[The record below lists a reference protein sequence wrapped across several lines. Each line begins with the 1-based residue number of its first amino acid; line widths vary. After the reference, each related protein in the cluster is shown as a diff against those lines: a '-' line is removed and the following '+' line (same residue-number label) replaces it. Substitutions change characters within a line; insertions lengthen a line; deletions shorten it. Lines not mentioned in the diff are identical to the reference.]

1 MADTTYLDFIDGVK
15 TYYGS
20 GSDQW
25 AEIAKY
31 GLKADNAL
39 NILKQVPDV
48 EIIKNANGTV
58 RGITYKGFT
67 TMGGYSGG
75 DTDKLNQILNGI
87 NSNTS
92 GGTANPS
99 KSFNMKIP
107 SNTKVNETTKTLE
120 MTSEIG
126 KKVSTGEKVL
136 GALGTIGQAVFA
148 VGTACALGKTI
159 DKALYNL
166 NPDFWNAHDMST
178 LNPDTWSE
186 ITNSGSVGD
195 NIFNAL
201 MGVDPDT
208 NETTAYVDQNALA
221 YMALYLQS
229 KGIFDEDI
237 SYKVDKNNLPSDV
250 FTENF
255 LDGAVF
261 PLKAESSTYSYLY
274 TEKSNGIKQNFEYK
288 QLTPVLTYS
297 VVSSNEPDKPL
308 SVTCVSKSDVLYG
321 STQYDPDSIP
331 EPNPPKEFNNNGFL
345 INFKNYKYY
354 SEGGTSVPVDI
365 PSEDSTIYR
374 SNVQSKNVFI
384 SGSHIPNISQQL
396 SVALLYFSTASSKG
410 LDGVGNQDG
419 AIIPDLSNA
428 KSVDDALNI
437 LKNILPNIFNN
448 AITNSVPQPD
458 GSIKDYTY
466 VPIPLPNTNNN
477 NNPQPET
484 GNQVQSKPQVNPETS
499 PDTLL
504 DLITKLIGIKLDT
517 PNPPDTGKGNTP
529 PVVLPTGSA
538 NALYKIYNPTQSEI
552 NSFGAW
558 LWSSNFV
565 DQLLKVFNNPMESI
579 IGLHKVYASPIIGG
593 RSDIKVGYL
602 DSGVSSNFVS
612 NQYTK
617 IDCGTINLQEYFG
630 NVFDYSPY
638 TSIELYLPCIGF
650 VQLDV
655 SNVMRSSINITY
667 TVDVLTGACIA
678 EVNVKRD
685 GSGGVLYSYS
695 GNCASQYPLSSGSY
709 MGIVSSVIGVAGS
722 IVGTVASGGSLA
734 PLALGATSGLLNAKT
749 HVQHSG
755 SLSGNS
761 GVMGGKIPYLII
773 TRPQTNMANNYQ
785 HLQGIPSN
793 TYVQLSACHGFTK
806 VKNVN
811 VQNIIAESEEL
822 EKIKTLLLDGVII

>member
-15 TYYGS
+15 AYYGS

-67 TMGGYSGG
+67 TMGGYSGV
-75 DTDKLNQILNGI
+75 DSDKLNQILNGI
-87 NSNTS
+87 NSNTT
-92 GGTANPS
+92 GGTSNPN

-107 SNTKVNETTKTLE
+107 SNTKVNEVTKELE

-136 GALGTIGQAVFA
+136 GALGTIGQAVLA
-148 VGTACALGKTI
+148 VGVSCTLGKTI
-159 DKALYNL
+159 DKLLYNA
-166 NPDFWNAHDMST
+166 NPDFWNAHDMET
-178 LNPDTWSE
+178 LNPDTWAE
-186 ITNSGSVGD
+186 ITNSGSTGD

-201 MGVDPDT
+201 MGVDPVT

-221 YMALYLQS
+221 YMAWYLQR
-229 KGIFDEDI
+229 KGIFDTTTQYGVKKTDI
-237 SYKVDKNNLPSDV
+237 PAKYAEYAPYLKSDV
-250 FTENF
+250 VALYNKRINEYSSGEYGLAFDTSRETYKYRLVNSAVTNSDYSIASWNKESYTYRWERRKIEYINGS
-255 LDGAVF
+255 LDGA
-261 PLKAESSTYSYLY
+261 
-274 TEKSNGIKQNFEYK
+274 YK
-288 QLTPVLTYS
+288 YDASKKYFNDNLMYYGGAFSEVGGDASVLTSLPIVEYDARNAP
-297 VVSSNEPDKPL
+297 SN
-308 SVTCVSKSDVLYG
+308 
-321 STQYDPDSIP
+321 IR
-331 EPNPPKEFNNNGFL
+331 NN
-345 INFKNYKYY
+345 Y
-354 SEGGTSVPVDI
+354 SEFLGW
-365 PSEDSTIYR
+365 
-374 SNVQSKNVFI
+374 
-384 SGSHIPNISQQL
+384 L
-396 SVALLYFSTASSKG
+396 LLYHGKEITSG
-410 LDGVGNQDG
+410 MDGVGTQPD
-419 AIIPDLSNA
+419 AIVPDLSGAN
-428 KSVDDALNI
+428 SLDDVLNI
-437 LKNILPNIFNN
+437 LKNTLPNVFNN

-466 VPIPLPNTNNN
+466 VPISLPNTNNN
-477 NNPQPET
+477 NDPQPET
-484 GNQVQSKPQVNPETS
+484 GNQTQDKPQVNPVTS
-499 PDTLL
+499 PDKLL
-504 DLITKLIGIKLDT
+504 DLIIKLIGNKLDT
-517 PNPPDTGKGNTP
+517 PNPPDTGNGNTP
-529 PVVLPTGSA
+529 PSVLPTGSA
-538 NALYKIYNPTQSEI
+538 EALYKIYNPTQAEI
-552 NSFGAW
+552 NSFGSW

-579 IGLHKVYASPIIGG
+579 IGLHKIYASPIIGG
-593 RSDIKVGYL
+593 RSNIKVGYL
-602 DSGVSSNFVS
+602 DSGVNSKFVS

-617 IDCGTINLQEYFG
+617 IDCGTVNLQEYFG

-655 SNVMRSSINITY
+655 GNVMRSSINITY

-678 EVNVKRD
+678 EINVKRD

-734 PLALGATSGLLNAKT
+734 PLALGATNGLLNAKT

-773 TRPQTNMANNYQ
+773 TRPQTNMAENYQ

-811 VQNIIAESEEL
+811 VQNINAESEEL
-822 EKIKTLLLDGVII
+822 KEIKTLLLDGVII

>member
-15 TYYGS
+15 AYYGS

-48 EIIKNANGTV
+48 DIVKNANGSV

-87 NSNTS
+87 NSNTT
-92 GGTANPS
+92 GGTANPN

-107 SNTKVNETTKTLE
+107 SNTKVNDVTKELE

-148 VGTACALGKTI
+148 VGVGCTLGKTI

-166 NPDFWNAHDMST
+166 NPDFWNAHDMET
-178 LNPDTWSE
+178 LNPDTWAE
-186 ITNSGSVGD
+186 ITNSGSTGD

-201 MGVDPDT
+201 MGVDPVT
-208 NETTAYVDQNALA
+208 NEITAYVDQNALA

-229 KGIFDEDI
+229 KGVFETQSGSIVNENNVPSTGFNTVKEYVNFPIKSLYSNSTYEQGNDGVYECALVNKSSHIWSNDGEHIRFNTCYKEPFNVKFGSDKNLETAFINASKNTSNNSYENSDFDKPFYFRNDYSTRKRKTNNVPVL
-237 SYKVDKNNLPSDV
+237 SYKKDV
-250 FTENF
+250 PDRLLTS
-255 LDGAVF
+255 LV
-261 PLKAESSTYSYLY
+261 LQVHYLLCY
-274 TEKSNGIKQNFEYK
+274 NSITS
-288 QLTPVLTYS
+288 
-297 VVSSNEPDKPL
+297 EP
-308 SVTCVSKSDVLYG
+308 
-321 STQYDPDSIP
+321 
-331 EPNPPKEFNNNGFL
+331 
-345 INFKNYKYY
+345 
-354 SEGGTSVPVDI
+354 
-365 PSEDSTIYR
+365 
-374 SNVQSKNVFI
+374 
-384 SGSHIPNISQQL
+384 
-396 SVALLYFSTASSKG
+396 
-410 LDGVGNQDG
+410 LDGVGNQSD
-419 AIIPDLSNA
+419 AIVPDLSGAN
-428 KSVDDALNI
+428 SLEDVLNI
-437 LKNILPNIFNN
+437 LKNTLPNVFNN

-466 VPIPLPNTNNN
+466 VPISLPNTNNN
-477 NNPQPET
+477 NDPQPET
-484 GNQVQSKPQVNPETS
+484 GNQTQAKPQVNPETS

-504 DLITKLIGIKLDT
+504 DLIIKLIGNKLDT
-517 PNPPDTGKGNTP
+517 PNPPDTGTGNTP

-538 NALYKIYNPTQSEI
+538 EALYKIYNPTQAEI

-593 RSDIKVGYL
+593 RSNIKVGYL

-617 IDCGTINLQEYFG
+617 IDCGTVNLQEYFG

-655 SNVMRSSINITY
+655 GTVMRSSINITY

-734 PLALGATSGLLNAKT
+734 PLALGFTSGLLNAKT

-773 TRPQTNMANNYQ
+773 TRPQTNMAENYQ
-785 HLQGIPSN
+785 HLQGVPSN
-793 TYVQLSACHGFTK
+793 TYVQLSACHGFVK

-822 EKIKTLLLDGVII
+822 EEIKTLLLDGVII

>member
-1 MADTTYLDFIDGVK
+1 MSKTTYLDFLDGVK
-15 TYYGS
+15 AYYGT

-25 AEIAKY
+25 VEIAKY
-31 GLKADNAL
+31 GLKADNAFD
-39 NILKQVPDV
+39 ILSQIPEVNV
-48 EIIKNANGTV
+48 IKNADGSV
-58 RGITYKGFT
+58 RGITYKDFT
-67 TMGGYSGG
+67 SWGGYPSNVG
-75 DTDKLNQILNGI
+75 DAL
-87 NSNTS
+87 NSNTI
-92 GGTANPS
+92 GGSASSS
-99 KSFNMKIP
+99 KSFNINIP

-126 KKVSTGEKVL
+126 KKVSTGKKVI
-136 GALGTIGQAVFA
+136 GTLANIGQAVFA
-148 VGTACALGKTI
+148 VATACTLGKTI

-166 NPDFWNAHDMST
+166 NPDFWNAHDMET
-178 LNPDTWSE
+178 LNPDTWAS
-186 ITNSGSVGD
+186 ITNSGSLGD

-221 YMALYLQS
+221 YMAWYLQS
-229 KGIFDEDI
+229 KGIFDTTTENIVTEDTI
-237 SYKVDKNNLPSDV
+237 RENFPNILNITDSKITALNSTYGYAVVNKTRPQDADGMVVVNRSKKPLLFVLVEEETSYVLVNYLSNEAGTYYGTKFQKLPDFPNYNINTSSLITNNYTYNGKTVYYNSTVLTRDSSKYKGEGNLPTIT
-250 FTENF
+250 FKR
-255 LDGAVF
+255 GATNRDYEGMVW
-261 PLKAESSTYSYLY
+261 LLMYMASS
-274 TEKSNGIKQNFEYK
+274 
-288 QLTPVLTYS
+288 
-297 VVSSNEPDKPL
+297 
-308 SVTCVSKSDVLYG
+308 
-321 STQYDPDSIP
+321 
-331 EPNPPKEFNNNGFL
+331 
-345 INFKNYKYY
+345 
-354 SEGGTSVPVDI
+354 
-365 PSEDSTIYR
+365 
-374 SNVQSKNVFI
+374 
-384 SGSHIPNISQQL
+384 ISQ
-396 SVALLYFSTASSKG
+396 G
-410 LDGVGNQDG
+410 IDGVGTQDN
-419 AIIPDLSNA
+419 ATIPDLSNA
-428 KSVDDALNI
+428 NSIDDVLNI
-437 LKNILPNIFNN
+437 LKNTLPNVFNN

-466 VPIPLPNTNNN
+466 VPISLPNTNNN
-477 NNPQPET
+477 NDPQPET
-484 GNQVQSKPQVNPETS
+484 GNQTQAKPQVNPETS

-504 DLITKLIGIKLDT
+504 DLIIKLIGNKLDT
-517 PNPPDTGKGNTP
+517 PNPPDTGTGNTP

-538 NALYKIYNPTQSEI
+538 NALYKIYNPTQDEI

-593 RSDIKVGYL
+593 RSNIKVGYL
-602 DSGVSSNFVS
+602 DSGVNSNFVS

-617 IDCGTINLQEYFG
+617 IDCGTVNLQEYFG

-655 SNVMRSSINITY
+655 GNVMRSSINITY

-722 IVGTVASGGSLA
+722 IVGTIASGGSLA
-734 PLALGATSGLLNAKT
+734 PLALGATSGLLNGKT

-773 TRPQTNMANNYQ
+773 TRPQTNMAENYQ
-785 HLQGIPSN
+785 HFQGIPSN
-793 TYVQLSACHGFTK
+793 TYTQLSACHGFVK

-822 EKIKTLLLDGVII
+822 EEIKTLLLDGVII

>member
-1 MADTTYLDFIDGVK
+1 MSNTTYLDFLDAVK
-15 TYYGS
+15 AYYGS

-31 GLKADNAL
+31 GLKADDAL
-39 NILKQVPDV
+39 NILKQVPGV

-67 TMGGYSGG
+67 SMGGNSGS
-75 DTDKLNQILNGI
+75 DADKLNQILNGI
-87 NSNTS
+87 NSNTA
-92 GGTANPS
+92 GGTANPN

-107 SNTKVNETTKTLE
+107 SNTKVNESTKTLE

-126 KKVSTGEKVL
+126 KKVSTGKKVL

-159 DKALYNL
+159 DKLLYNV
-166 NPDFWNAHDMST
+166 NPDFWDTHGMET
-178 LNPDTWSE
+178 LNPDIWGE
-186 ITNSGSVGD
+186 ITNSGSTGD

-201 MGVDPDT
+201 MGVDPVT
-208 NETTAYVDQNALA
+208 NETTAYVDQNAFA
-221 YMALYLQS
+221 YMAWYLQN
-229 KGIFDEDI
+229 KGIFDSKIE
-237 SYKVDKNNLPSDV
+237 SVVDKKTIYSEFPELDGILTGTLSASNVSISQCGYNVNGAPSIGGTVGIINGGGVKKAVLWEQESD
-250 FTENF
+250 NSYHHQIF
-255 LDGAVF
+255 LDGNI
-261 PLKAESSTYSYLY
+261 TN
-274 TEKSNGIKQNFEYK
+274 T
-288 QLTPVLTYS
+288 
-297 VVSSNEPDKPL
+297 
-308 SVTCVSKSDVLYG
+308 
-321 STQYDPDSIP
+321 
-331 EPNPPKEFNNNGFL
+331 
-345 INFKNYKYY
+345 KYY
-354 SEGGTSVPVDI
+354 LNMQNKDIFPKYDVDVYHTFRA
-365 PSEDSTIYR
+365 SSGFTHKNKTVYDSGVKMGNRNDITLLG
-374 SNVQSKNVFI
+374 SNMPKSFKLKNIDNKALPKVLWLLMYASKNIEI
-384 SGSHIPNISQQL
+384 SM
-396 SVALLYFSTASSKG
+396 
-410 LDGVGNQDG
+410 DGVGTQPN
-419 AIIPDLSNA
+419 AIVPDLSGAN
-428 KSVDDALNI
+428 SVEDVLNI
-437 LKNILPNIFNN
+437 LKNTLPDTFNN

-458 GSIKDYTY
+458 GSIKNYTY

-477 NNPQPET
+477 NDPQPET
-484 GNQVQSKPQVNPETS
+484 GNQTQAKPQVNPETS

-504 DLITKLIGIKLDT
+504 DLIIKLIGNKLDT

-529 PVVLPTGSA
+529 PAVLPTGSA
-538 NALYKIYNPTQSEI
+538 NALYKIYNPTQAEL

-565 DQLLKVFNNPMESI
+565 DQLLKLFNNPMESI

-593 RSDIKVGYL
+593 RSNIKVGYL
-602 DSGVSSNFVS
+602 DSGINSNFVS

-617 IDCGTINLQEYFG
+617 INCGTVNLQEYFG

-638 TSIELYLPCIGF
+638 TNIELYLPCIGF

-655 SNVMRSSINITY
+655 GNVMRSSINITY

-685 GSGGVLYSYS
+685 GYGGVLYSYS

-773 TRPQTNMANNYQ
+773 TRPQTNMAENYQ

-793 TYVQLSACHGFTK
+793 TYTQLSACHGFVK

-822 EKIKTLLLDGVII
+822 EEIKTLLLDGVII

>member
-1 MADTTYLDFIDGVK
+1 MSNTTYLDFIDGVK
-15 TYYGS
+15 SYYGS

-87 NSNTS
+87 NSNTT
-92 GGTANPS
+92 GGMANPN

-107 SNTKVNETTKTLE
+107 SNTKVNDVTKELE

-126 KKVSTGEKVL
+126 KKVSTGQKVIGTL
-136 GALGTIGQAVFA
+136 ATIGQAVFA
-148 VGTACALGKTI
+148 VGTACTLGKTI

-166 NPDFWNAHDMST
+166 NPDFWNTHDMET
-178 LNPDTWSE
+178 LNPDTWAE
-186 ITNSGSVGD
+186 ITNSGSIGD

-221 YMALYLQS
+221 YMALYLQN
-229 KGIFDEDI
+229 KGIFNNTQTVNEITENDVKDLPLISQYYNFPISATVSKTNVVETIFTPIPKKETFTLKSLSKSKSVAFCQKVQPWTEKKQNVLMYMLQNDDTVGEKLSQYEDSSTPSKSDLNFGFGYSTGNESVFYGFQYTGSNHTFLSTNSI
-237 SYKVDKNNLPSDV
+237 FIEPKQSPVPSDV
-250 FTENF
+250 
-255 LDGAVF
+255 DGQ
-261 PLKAESSTYSYLY
+261 LMWSLY
-274 TEKSNGIKQNFEYK
+274 YRGTEKEIGGI
-288 QLTPVLTYS
+288 
-297 VVSSNEPDKPL
+297 
-308 SVTCVSKSDVLYG
+308 
-321 STQYDPDSIP
+321 
-331 EPNPPKEFNNNGFL
+331 
-345 INFKNYKYY
+345 
-354 SEGGTSVPVDI
+354 
-365 PSEDSTIYR
+365 
-374 SNVQSKNVFI
+374 
-384 SGSHIPNISQQL
+384 
-396 SVALLYFSTASSKG
+396 
-410 LDGVGNQDG
+410 DGVGTQPE
-419 AIIPDLSNA
+419 AIVPDLSGAN
-428 KSVDDALNI
+428 SVNDVLNI
-437 LKNILPNIFNN
+437 LKNALPNVFNN
-448 AITNSVPQPD
+448 AIINSVPQPD

-466 VPIPLPNTNNN
+466 VPISLPNTNNN

-484 GNQVQSKPQVNPETS
+484 GNQTQAKPQVNPETS

-504 DLITKLIGIKLDT
+504 DLIIKLIGNKLDT
-517 PNPPDTGKGNTP
+517 PNPPDTGTGNTP

-538 NALYKIYNPTQSEI
+538 EALYKIYNPTQAEI

-593 RSDIKVGYL
+593 RSNIKVGYL
-602 DSGVSSNFVS
+602 DSGVNSNFVS

-617 IDCGTINLQEYFG
+617 IDCGTVNLQEYFG
-630 NVFDYSPY
+630 NVFDYAPY
-638 TSIELYLPCIGF
+638 TNIELYLPCIGF

-655 SNVMRSSINITY
+655 GNVMRSSINITY

-685 GSGGVLYSYS
+685 GYGGVLYSYS

-773 TRPQTNMANNYQ
+773 TRPQTNMAENYQ

-793 TYVQLSACHGFTK
+793 TYTQLSACRGFVK

-811 VQNIIAESEEL
+811 VQNIIAESKEL
-822 EKIKTLLLDGVII
+822 EEIKTLLLDGVII

>member
-1 MADTTYLDFIDGVK
+1 MSDTTYLDFIDGVK
-15 TYYGS
+15 SYYGS

-31 GLKADNAL
+31 GLNADNAV
-39 NILKQVPDV
+39 NILQQVPDV
-48 EIIKNANGTV
+48 EIIKNANGSV
-58 RGITYKGFT
+58 RGITYKDFT
-67 TMGGYSGG
+67 TMGGGN
-75 DTDKLNQILNGI
+75 TDKLNQIINGI
-87 NSNTS
+87 NSNTM

-107 SNTKVNETTKTLE
+107 SNTKVNEATKTLE

-126 KKVSTGEKVL
+126 KKVSTGEKVI

-148 VGTACALGKTI
+148 VGAACTLGKTI
-159 DKALYNL
+159 DRALYNL
-166 NPDFWNAHDMST
+166 NPDFWDAHDMET
-178 LNPDTWSE
+178 LNPDTWGE
-186 ITNSGSVGD
+186 ITNSGSIGD

-201 MGVDPDT
+201 MGVDPVT
-208 NETTAYVDQNALA
+208 NETTTYVDQNALA
-221 YMALYLQS
+221 YMAWYLQS
-229 KGIFDEDI
+229 KKFFDVTKEN
-237 SYKVDKNNLPSDV
+237 VL
-250 FTENF
+250 TEENIRSNFPELYDNF
-255 LDGAVF
+255 LVGGSPSAANAEYGLANLIKPPFSFDGMVIRNTSTNHMIYVVADRTKKRYIFEVLSSDGSPGWNGVYQDLPNFPNYNINANWSFSDRYTYDSKRVYSNTLLITDAVG
-261 PLKAESSTYSYLY
+261 T
-274 TEKSNGIKQNFEYK
+274 
-288 QLTPVLTYS
+288 
-297 VVSSNEPDKPL
+297 
-308 SVTCVSKSDVLYG
+308 YG
-321 STQYDPDSIP
+321 SS
-331 EPNPPKEFNNNGFL
+331 
-345 INFKNYKYY
+345 
-354 SEGGTSVPVDI
+354 SVPEIEVETFDQTKI
-365 PSEDSTIYR
+365 NKLNWLLMYKSTEIE
-374 SNVQSKNVFI
+374 
-384 SGSHIPNISQQL
+384 
-396 SVALLYFSTASSKG
+396 KG
-410 LDGVGNQDG
+410 LDGVGTQPN
-419 AIIPDLSNA
+419 AIVPDLSNA
-428 KSVDDALNI
+428 NSLEDVLNI
-437 LKNILPNIFNN
+437 LKNTLPEVFNN

-466 VPIPLPNTNNN
+466 VPITLPNTDNNN
-477 NNPQPET
+477 DPEPET
-484 GNQVQSKPQVNPETS
+484 GNQTQAKPQVNPESS

-504 DLITKLIGIKLDT
+504 NLIIKLMGNKLDT
-517 PNPPDTGKGNTP
+517 PNPPDKGTGNTP

-538 NALYKIYNPTQSEI
+538 EALYKIYNPTQAEL

-579 IGLHKVYASPIIGG
+579 IGLHKVYAEPIIGG
-593 RSDIKVGYL
+593 RSNIKVGYL
-602 DSGVSSNFVS
+602 DSGISSNFVS

-655 SNVMRSSINITY
+655 GNVMRSSINITY
-667 TVDVLTGACIA
+667 TVDVLTGACLA

-685 GSGGVLYSYS
+685 GYGGVLYSYS

-709 MGIVSSVIGVAGS
+709 MGIISSVIGIAGS

-734 PLALGATSGLLNAKT
+734 PLALGAASGLLNAKT

-773 TRPQTNMANNYQ
+773 SRPQTNMAENYQ

-793 TYVQLSACHGFTK
+793 TYVQLSACHGFVK

-811 VQNIIAESEEL
+811 VQNIIAESEEI
-822 EKIKTLLLDGVII
+822 EEIKTLLLDGVII

>member
-15 TYYGS
+15 AYYGS

-31 GLKADNAL
+31 GLKADDAV
-39 NILKQVPDV
+39 NILRQVPGVDLV
-48 EIIKNANGTV
+48 KNANGTL

-67 TMGGYSGG
+67 SMGGYSGSEA
-75 DTDKLNQILNGI
+75 DKLNEILNGI
-87 NSNTS
+87 NSNIS
-92 GGTANPS
+92 GGSSNPS

-126 KKVSTGEKVL
+126 KKVSTGEKVI
-136 GALGTIGQAVFA
+136 GALGTIGAAVFA
-148 VGTACALGKTI
+148 VGTSCTLGKTI
-159 DKALYNL
+159 DKLLYNA
-166 NPDFWNAHDMST
+166 NPDFWDAHDMST
-178 LNPDTWSE
+178 LNPDTWAE

-195 NIFNAL
+195 NIFNVL
-201 MGVDPDT
+201 MGVDPVT
-208 NETTAYVDQNALA
+208 NETTTYVDEKALA
-221 YMALYLQS
+221 YMAWYLQS
-229 KGIFDEDI
+229 KDIFSVKQTLNVKKEDI
-237 SYKVDKNNLPSDV
+237 PDGFYQVNNYLNSSINGSVGNKEIAYNDTGYAITRKSNRNVDLSYILLPSGVTYMLMSDKDS
-250 FTENF
+250 FLYKDKTFSSQPYDFNQIPEN
-255 LDGAVF
+255 
-261 PLKAESSTYSYLY
+261 T
-274 TEKSNGIKQNFEYK
+274 
-288 QLTPVLTYS
+288 
-297 VVSSNEPDKPL
+297 PL
-308 SVTCVSKSDVLYG
+308 SWTYEDKKVYYSHSGYG
-321 STQYDPDSIP
+321 S
-331 EPNPPKEFNNNGFL
+331 PNPITPTSPILTKKGVDGYAFSKQIAWL
-345 INFKNYKYY
+345 LAYK
-354 SEGGTSVPVDI
+354 
-365 PSEDSTIYR
+365 STL
-374 SNVQSKNVFI
+374 QE
-384 SGSHIPNISQQL
+384 
-396 SVALLYFSTASSKG
+396 KG
-410 LDGVGNQDG
+410 IDGVGTQPN
-419 AIIPDLSNA
+419 AIVPDLSGIN
-428 KSVDDALNI
+428 SLDDVLNI
-437 LKNILPNIFNN
+437 LKNTLPNVFNN

-466 VPIPLPNTNNN
+466 VPISLPNTNNN
-477 NNPQPET
+477 NDPQPET
-484 GNQVQSKPQVNPETS
+484 GGQTQAKPQVNPETS

-504 DLITKLIGIKLDT
+504 DLIIKLIGNKLDT
-517 PNPPDTGKGNTP
+517 PNPPDTGTGNTP

-538 NALYKIYNPTQSEI
+538 EALYKIYNPTQAEI

-593 RSDIKVGYL
+593 RSNIKVGYL
-602 DSGVSSNFVS
+602 DSGVNSNFVS

-617 IDCGTINLQEYFG
+617 IDCGIVNLQEYFG

-638 TSIELYLPCIGF
+638 TNIELYLPCIGF

-655 SNVMRSSINITY
+655 GNVMRSIINITY

-773 TRPQTNMANNYQ
+773 SRPQTNMAENYQ

-793 TYVQLSACHGFTK
+793 TYAQLSACRGFVK

-822 EKIKTLLLDGVII
+822 EEIKTLLLDGVII

>member
-15 TYYGS
+15 AYYGS

-31 GLKADNAL
+31 GLKADNAVE
-39 NILKQVPDV
+39 ILSQVPDV
-48 EIIKNANGTV
+48 ELIKNANGTL

-67 TMGGYSGG
+67 SMGGYSGENA
-75 DTDKLNQILNGI
+75 DKVNQILNGI
-87 NSNTS
+87 NSNTT
-92 GGTANPS
+92 GGTANPN

-107 SNTKVNETTKTLE
+107 SNTKVNETTKTIE

-126 KKVSTGEKVL
+126 KKVSTGKKVI
-136 GALGTIGQAVFA
+136 GALASIGQAVFA
-148 VGTACALGKTI
+148 VGVGCTLGKTI
-159 DKALYNL
+159 DKALYNI
-166 NPDFWNAHDMST
+166 NPDFWNAHDMET
-178 LNPDTWSE
+178 LNPDIWGE
-186 ITNSGSVGD
+186 ITNSGSTGD

-201 MGVDPDT
+201 MGVDPVT

-229 KGIFDEDI
+229 KGVFDKGEETAVVKKEDI
-237 SYKVDKNNLPSDV
+237 QNNDVLKIIDSDIKAVKTSFITEIDNQKAMVANFSKPV
-250 FTENF
+250 FAYHIDFKHKKHFSVGSASDT
-255 LDGAVF
+255 
-261 PLKAESSTYSYLY
+261 
-274 TEKSNGIKQNFEYK
+274 EYK
-288 QLTPVLTYS
+288 S
-297 VVSSNEPDKPL
+297 GSS
-308 SVTCVSKSDVLYG
+308 Y
-321 STQYDPDSIP
+321 Y
-331 EPNPPKEFNNNGFL
+331 PNPPYGVPSLLATSYKFNDNTYYGHTEVPKQGLNYTTPLPIITTKENPSNELLFYGTLALFL
-345 INFKNYKYY
+345 LHHSII
-354 SEGGTSVPVDI
+354 SEGGI
-365 PSEDSTIYR
+365 
-374 SNVQSKNVFI
+374 
-384 SGSHIPNISQQL
+384 
-396 SVALLYFSTASSKG
+396 
-410 LDGVGNQDG
+410 DGVGTQDG
-419 AIIPDLSNA
+419 ATVPDLSGAN
-428 KSVDDALNI
+428 SVEDALNI
-437 LKNILPNIFNN
+437 LKNSLPNIFNN

-466 VPIPLPNTNNN
+466 VPISLPNTNNN
-477 NNPQPET
+477 NDPQPET
-484 GNQVQSKPQVNPETS
+484 GNQTQSKPQVNPETS

-504 DLITKLIGIKLDT
+504 DLIIKLIGNKLDT
-517 PNPPDTGKGNTP
+517 PNPPDTGTGNTP

-538 NALYKIYNPTQSEI
+538 NALYKIYNPTQTEL
-552 NSFGAW
+552 NNFGAW

-593 RSDIKVGYL
+593 RSNIKVGYL
-602 DSGVSSNFVS
+602 DSGVNSNFVS

-655 SNVMRSSINITY
+655 GNVMRSSINITY

-678 EVNVKRD
+678 EVSVKRD

-722 IVGTVASGGSLA
+722 IVGTIASGGSLA

-773 TRPQTNMANNYQ
+773 TRPQTNMAENYQ

-793 TYVQLSACHGFTK
+793 TYTQLSACRGFVK

-822 EKIKTLLLDGVII
+822 EEIKTLLLDGVII

>member
-15 TYYGS
+15 AYYGS

-87 NSNTS
+87 NSNTT
-92 GGTANPS
+92 GGTSSPS

-107 SNTKVNETTKTLE
+107 SNTKVNDVTKELE
-120 MTSEIG
+120 MASEIG

-136 GALGTIGQAVFA
+136 GALGTIGAAVFA
-148 VGTACALGKTI
+148 VGTSCALGKTI
-159 DKALYNL
+159 DKVLYNL
-166 NPDFWNAHDMST
+166 NPDFWNAHDMET
-178 LNPDTWSE
+178 LNPDTWAE
-186 ITNSGSVGD
+186 ITNSGSIGD

-221 YMALYLQS
+221 YMAWYLQN
-229 KGIFDEDI
+229 KGIFSKTYTANELNENDLKTYPELSNYYNFPLQAIKTKKANVNYYDYTNKGQRRFELTCNSNTDCFMFYQKNSVFEPKNEHIYANMLQADDKKDSFNVYDLQGTKTSSGDI
-237 SYKVDKNNLPSDV
+237 TAYYRWGKDNKDLYLASQNIPRAQKV
-250 FTENF
+250 TF
-255 LDGAVF
+255 LDYGMPEIKPKV
-261 PLKAESSTYSYLY
+261 PIPDNNIYYKMCWSLY
-274 TEKSNGIKQNFEYK
+274 YEGTEKEAGGI
-288 QLTPVLTYS
+288 
-297 VVSSNEPDKPL
+297 
-308 SVTCVSKSDVLYG
+308 
-321 STQYDPDSIP
+321 
-331 EPNPPKEFNNNGFL
+331 
-345 INFKNYKYY
+345 
-354 SEGGTSVPVDI
+354 
-365 PSEDSTIYR
+365 
-374 SNVQSKNVFI
+374 
-384 SGSHIPNISQQL
+384 
-396 SVALLYFSTASSKG
+396 
-410 LDGVGNQDG
+410 DGVGTQDN
-419 AIIPDLSNA
+419 ATVPDLSGAN
-428 KSVDDALNI
+428 SVDDVLNI
-437 LKNILPNIFNN
+437 LKNTLPNIFNN

-477 NNPQPET
+477 NDPQPET
-484 GNQVQSKPQVNPETS
+484 GNQIQSKPQVNPETS

-504 DLITKLIGIKLDT
+504 DLIIKLIGNKLNT
-517 PNPPDTGKGNTP
+517 PNPPDTGTGNTP

-538 NALYKIYNPTQSEI
+538 EALYKIYNPTQAEI

-593 RSDIKVGYL
+593 RSNIKVGYL

-617 IDCGTINLQEYFG
+617 IDCGTVNLQEYFG

-655 SNVMRSSINITY
+655 GNVMRSSINITY

-773 TRPQTNMANNYQ
+773 TRPQTNMAENYQ

-793 TYVQLSACHGFTK
+793 TYAQLSACRGFVK

-822 EKIKTLLLDGVII
+822 EEIKTLLLDGVII

>member
-1 MADTTYLDFIDGVK
+1 MAVETLYGTEYNKLLQVVK
-15 TYYGS
+15 AYYGS

-31 GLKADNAL
+31 GISSEKAYD
-39 NILKQVPDV
+39 ILKSVPNVDIV
-48 EIIKNANGTV
+48 YNKNGSV
-58 RGITYKGFT
+58 RSYVNRNYNTYF
-67 TMGGYSGG
+67 
-75 DTDKLNQILNGI
+75 DTADDIAGKI
-87 NSNTS
+87 NSNVI
-92 GGTANPS
+92 GGTASPS
-99 KSFNMKIP
+99 KSVNLSIP
-107 SNTKVNETTKTLE
+107 SNTKVNTTTKTLE

-126 KKVSTGEKVL
+126 KKVSTGEKVI
-136 GALGTIGQAVFA
+136 GTLANIGQAVFA
-148 VGTACALGKTI
+148 VGVGCTLGKTI

-166 NPDFWNAHDMST
+166 NPDFWNAHDMET
-178 LNPDTWSE
+178 LNPDVWGE
-186 ITNSGSVGD
+186 ITNSGSTGD

-201 MGVDPDT
+201 MGVDPVT

-221 YMALYLQS
+221 YMAWYLQS
-229 KGIFDEDI
+229 KDIFKEGNYEVTDVPENLQDVKDNVIGTISAIKSSRELIIDGSGYGGITKQDKATYVYQPKESDEYRNNLGCYLANDTSFHYGYSSSNPPYKEPSLNYESDI
-237 SYKVDKNNLPSDV
+237 VDDVEKDKPCYVGSTSQGTRESIKSNVPIITYKKNNIS
-250 FTENF
+250 
-255 LDGAVF
+255 
-261 PLKAESSTYSYLY
+261 
-274 TEKSNGIKQNFEYK
+274 
-288 QLTPVLTYS
+288 
-297 VVSSNEPDKPL
+297 
-308 SVTCVSKSDVLYG
+308 
-321 STQYDPDSIP
+321 
-331 EPNPPKEFNNNGFL
+331 GFL
-345 INFKNYKYY
+345 TKLAWLVVYK
-354 SEGGTSVPVDI
+354 SVKKSAV
-365 PSEDSTIYR
+365 
-374 SNVQSKNVFI
+374 
-384 SGSHIPNISQQL
+384 
-396 SVALLYFSTASSKG
+396 
-410 LDGVGNQDG
+410 DGVGTQPD
-419 AIIPDLSNA
+419 AIVPDLSGAN
-428 KSVDDALNI
+428 SLEDVLNI
-437 LKNILPNIFNN
+437 LKNTLPNIFNN

-466 VPIPLPNTNNN
+466 VPISLPNTNNN
-477 NNPQPET
+477 NDPQPET
-484 GNQVQSKPQVNPETS
+484 GNQTQAKPQVNPETS

-504 DLITKLIGIKLDT
+504 DLIIKLIGKKPDT
-517 PNPPDTGKGNTP
+517 PNPPDTGTGNTP

-538 NALYKIYNPTQSEI
+538 NALYKIYNPTQAEI

-593 RSDIKVGYL
+593 RSNIKVGYL

-617 IDCGTINLQEYFG
+617 IDCGTVNLQEYFG

-638 TSIELYLPCIGF
+638 TNIELYLPCIGF

-655 SNVMRSSINITY
+655 GNVMRSSINITY

-773 TRPQTNMANNYQ
+773 SRPQTNMAENYQ
-785 HLQGIPSN
+785 HLQGLPSN

-806 VKNVN
+806 IKNVN
-811 VQNIIAESEEL
+811 VQNINAESEEL
-822 EKIKTLLLDGVII
+822 EEIKTLLLDGVII

>member
-15 TYYGS
+15 AYYGS

-87 NSNTS
+87 NSNTT
-92 GGTANPS
+92 GGSSNPS

-107 SNTKVNETTKTLE
+107 SNTKVNEVTKELE

-126 KKVSTGEKVL
+126 TKVSTGKKVI

-148 VGTACALGKTI
+148 VGTACTLGKTI

-166 NPDFWNAHDMST
+166 NPDFWNAHDMET
-178 LNPDTWSE
+178 LNPDIWAS
-186 ITNSGSVGD
+186 ITNSGSIGD
-195 NIFNAL
+195 NIFNLL

-208 NETTAYVDQNALA
+208 NETTAYVDENALA
-221 YMALYLQS
+221 YMAWYLQS
-229 KGIFDEDI
+229 KDIFNTSKSI
-237 SYKVDKNNLPSDV
+237 VVDKDSITDTYNLV
-250 FTENF
+250 KKYVTGNIT
-255 LDGAVF
+255 A
-261 PLKAESSTYSYLY
+261 SSTYL
-274 TEKSNGIKQNFEYK
+274 G
-288 QLTPVLTYS
+288 
-297 VVSSNEPDKPL
+297 
-308 SVTCVSKSDVLYG
+308 
-321 STQYDPDSIP
+321 
-331 EPNPPKEFNNNGFL
+331 
-345 INFKNYKYY
+345 
-354 SEGGTSVPVDI
+354 
-365 PSEDSTIYR
+365 
-374 SNVQSKNVFI
+374 
-384 SGSHIPNISQQL
+384 
-396 SVALLYFSTASSKG
+396 SSKG
-410 LDGVGNQDG
+410 KDKLNYSVKTSKQVYMYQLSSNYVNVEFCYKERFKYSTDFYRDDDIPDFSTYNEAPYYDFKGRRQYRDGIITAQPFLNSLLPVILISKEAYGLVEQINDLLIFHGKETDNSKVDGVGTQDG
-419 AIIPDLSNA
+419 ATVPDLSNA
-428 KSVDDALNI
+428 KNVDDVLNI
-437 LKNILPNIFNN
+437 LKNTYPNIFNN

-466 VPIPLPNTNNN
+466 VPITLPNTNNA

-484 GNQVQSKPQVNPETS
+484 GGQTQAKPQVNPDTS

-504 DLITKLIGIKLDT
+504 DLIIKLIGNKLDT
-517 PNPPDTGKGNTP
+517 PNPPNTGTGNTP

-538 NALYKIYNPTQSEI
+538 EALYKIYNPTQAEI

-593 RSDIKVGYL
+593 RSNIKVGYL
-602 DSGVSSNFVS
+602 DSGVNSNFVS

-617 IDCGTINLQEYFG
+617 IDCGTVNLQEYFG

-655 SNVMRSSINITY
+655 GNVMRSSINITY

-678 EVNVKRD
+678 EVIVKRD

-773 TRPQTNMANNYQ
+773 TRPQTNMAENYQ
-785 HLQGIPSN
+785 HFQGIPSN
-793 TYVQLSACHGFTK
+793 TYTQLSACHGFVK
-806 VKNVN
+806 IKNVN
-811 VQNIIAESEEL
+811 VQNIIAESEEI
-822 EKIKTLLLDGVII
+822 EEIKTLLLDGVII

>member
-1 MADTTYLDFIDGVK
+1 MSKTTYLDFLDGVK
-15 TYYGS
+15 SYYGT

-25 AEIAKY
+25 VEIAKY

-39 NILKQVPDV
+39 EILSQIPDV
-48 EIIKNANGTV
+48 EVISNANGTV
-58 RGITYKGFT
+58 RGISYKGFT
-67 TMGGYSGG
+67 SWGGYPSNIGN
-75 DTDKLNQILNGI
+75 TL
-87 NSNTS
+87 NSNTL
-92 GGTANPS
+92 GGSASPN
-99 KSFNMKIP
+99 KSFKMNIP

-126 KKVSTGEKVL
+126 KKVSTGEKVI
-136 GALGTIGQAVFA
+136 GTLASIGQAVFA
-148 VGTACALGKTI
+148 VGVGCTLGKTI

-166 NPDFWNAHDMST
+166 NPDFWNAHDMET
-178 LNPDTWSE
+178 LNPDIWGE
-186 ITNSGSVGD
+186 ITNSGSTGD

-201 MGVDPDT
+201 MGVDPVT

-221 YMALYLQS
+221 YMAWYLQS
-229 KGIFDEDI
+229 KDIFKTESKYTVDEKDI
-237 SYKVDKNNLPSDV
+237 PETLTQVKDY
-250 FTENF
+250 
-255 LDGAVF
+255 LDG
-261 PLKAESSTYSYLY
+261 
-274 TEKSNGIKQNFEYK
+274 GIVGIPTNF
-288 QLTPVLTYS
+288 
-297 VVSSNEPDKPL
+297 NIGIR
-308 SVTCVSKSDVLYG
+308 SDN
-321 STQYDPDSIP
+321 SAFATASDRNDSIAYRTGQ
-331 EPNPPKEFNNNGFL
+331 NNNYNMSFVNKEKITVG
-345 INFKNYKYY
+345 FKNYNKPPYDPLKI
-354 SEGGTSVPVDI
+354 GFFMDANPHTFNDLTSYDKAWQMGVSKDESVTFNI
-365 PSEDSTIYR
+365 PETKHKDASNFNLSIFTSQIGWLLIY
-374 SNVQSKNVFI
+374 
-384 SGSHIPNISQQL
+384 
-396 SVALLYFSTASSKG
+396 KG
-410 LDGVGNQDG
+410 KRQDVGIDGVGTQPG
-419 AIIPDLSNA
+419 ATVPDLSGA
-428 KSVDDALNI
+428 TSLDDVLNI
-437 LKNILPNIFNN
+437 LKNTLPNVFNN

-466 VPIPLPNTNNN
+466 VPISLPNTNNN
-477 NNPQPET
+477 NDPQPET
-484 GNQVQSKPQVNPETS
+484 GNQTQAKPQVNPETS

-504 DLITKLIGIKLDT
+504 DLIIKLIGNKLDT
-517 PNPPDTGKGNTP
+517 PNPPDTGTGNTP

-538 NALYKIYNPTQSEI
+538 EALYKIYNPTQSEI

-593 RSDIKVGYL
+593 RSNIKVGYL

-617 IDCGTINLQEYFG
+617 INCGTVNLQEYFG

-655 SNVMRSSINITY
+655 GNVMRSSINITY

-773 TRPQTNMANNYQ
+773 TRPQTNMAENYQ

-793 TYVQLSACHGFTK
+793 TYVQLSACRGYVK

-811 VQNIIAESEEL
+811 VQNINAESEEL
-822 EKIKTLLLDGVII
+822 EEIKTLLLDGVII

>member
-1 MADTTYLDFIDGVK
+1 MSKTTYLDFLDGVK
-15 TYYGS
+15 SYYGS

-25 AEIAKY
+25 VEIAKY

-39 NILKQVPDV
+39 EILSQIPDV
-48 EIIKNANGTV
+48 DVISNANGTV
-58 RGITYKGFT
+58 RGISYKGFT
-67 TMGGYSGG
+67 SWGGYSSNIGNA
-75 DTDKLNQILNGI
+75 L
-87 NSNTS
+87 NSNTL
-92 GGTANPS
+92 GGSASPS
-99 KSFNMKIP
+99 KSFKMNIP
-107 SNTKVNETTKTLE
+107 SNTKVNEATKTLE

-126 KKVSTGEKVL
+126 KKVSTGQKVIGTL
-136 GALGTIGQAVFA
+136 ATIGQAVFA
-148 VGTACALGKTI
+148 VGAACTLGKTI

-166 NPDFWNAHDMST
+166 NPDFWNAHDMET
-178 LNPDTWSE
+178 LNPDTWSS
-186 ITNSGSVGD
+186 ITNSGSLGD

-221 YMALYLQS
+221 YMALYMQN
-229 KGIFDEDI
+229 KGIFTSEKVISVDEKDI
-237 SYKVDKNNLPSDV
+237 D
-250 FTENF
+250 ENF
-255 LDGAVF
+255 SEIKNHIKTPLNAQLLDRG
-261 PLKAESSTYSYLY
+261 LITYYSSNAQYGLMEKTSIPVYTYSLNRPNPTLLGQINTTYPEQFMFGN
-274 TEKSNGIKQNFEYK
+274 TIKENPPFDFNSFSINRNAQQSYIYDDK
-288 QLTPVLTYS
+288 AVYSS
-297 VVSSNEPDKPL
+297 VVQYSSSRGVGKATLLPTIEID
-308 SVTCVSKSDVLYG
+308 SVENDIIGKINWLLAFKS
-321 STQYDPDSIP
+321 T
-331 EPNPPKEFNNNGFL
+331 K
-345 INFKNYKYY
+345 K
-354 SEGGTSVPVDI
+354 DI
-365 PSEDSTIYR
+365 GI
-374 SNVQSKNVFI
+374 
-384 SGSHIPNISQQL
+384 
-396 SVALLYFSTASSKG
+396 
-410 LDGVGNQDG
+410 DGVGTQPD
-419 AIIPDLSNA
+419 AIVPDLSGAN
-428 KSVDDALNI
+428 SVDDVLNI
-437 LKNILPNIFNN
+437 LKNALPNIFNN

-466 VPIPLPNTNNN
+466 VPISLPNTNNN
-477 NNPQPET
+477 NDPQPET
-484 GNQVQSKPQVNPETS
+484 GGQTQAKPQVNPETS

-504 DLITKLIGIKLDT
+504 DLINKLIGIKLNT
-517 PNPPDTGKGNTP
+517 PNPPDTGTGNTP

-538 NALYKIYNPTQSEI
+538 EALYKIYNPTQAEI

-593 RSDIKVGYL
+593 RSNIKVGYL

-617 IDCGTINLQEYFG
+617 IDCGTVNLQEYFG

-678 EVNVKRD
+678 EINVKRD

-709 MGIVSSVIGVAGS
+709 MGIVSSIIGVAGS

-734 PLALGATSGLLNAKT
+734 PLALGATSGLLNAKA

-773 TRPQTNMANNYQ
+773 TRPQTNMAENYQ

-793 TYVQLSACHGFTK
+793 TYAQLSACRGFVK

-822 EKIKTLLLDGVII
+822 EEIKTLLLDGVII

>member
-1 MADTTYLDFIDGVK
+1 MSKTTYLDFLDGVK
-15 TYYGS
+15 AYYGT

-25 AEIAKY
+25 VEIAKY

-39 NILKQVPDV
+39 EILSQVPDV
-48 EIIKNANGTV
+48 EVISNANGTV
-58 RGITYKGFT
+58 RGISYKGFT
-67 TMGGYSGG
+67 SFGGYPSNIGNA
-75 DTDKLNQILNGI
+75 L
-87 NSNTS
+87 NSNTL
-92 GGTANPS
+92 GGSANPS

-107 SNTKVNETTKTLE
+107 SNTKVNEATKTLE

-126 KKVSTGEKVL
+126 KKVSTGEKVI
-136 GALGTIGQAVFA
+136 GALGTIGQAVLA
-148 VGTACALGKTI
+148 VGTACTLGKTI
-159 DKALYNL
+159 DKALYNI
-166 NPDFWNAHDMST
+166 NPDFWNAHDMET
-178 LNPDTWSE
+178 LNPDTWAS
-186 ITNSGSVGD
+186 ITNSGSTGD
-195 NIFNAL
+195 NIFNLL

-221 YMALYLQS
+221 YMALYEKQ
-229 KGIFDEDI
+229 KGIFDNSKSLQIDEASLSDA
-237 SYKVDKNNLPSDV
+237 DKNTYKTLFPNGLSAIKTSSGTINWNNGTYKFFIGTSRPVYHLGLVSSSSNEFSYGVADYTSFKWAYKDDTPPTYFNNTSELSGGIYEGIYTPGGV
-250 FTENF
+250 R
-255 LDGAVF
+255 DAVATV
-261 PLKAESSTYSYLY
+261 PTSVQKTSSTY
-274 TEKSNGIKQNFEYK
+274 
-288 QLTPVLTYS
+288 
-297 VVSSNEPDKPL
+297 PD
-308 SVTCVSKSDVLYG
+308 TDY
-321 STQYDPDSIP
+321 
-331 EPNPPKEFNNNGFL
+331 
-345 INFKNYKYY
+345 
-354 SEGGTSVPVDI
+354 
-365 PSEDSTIYR
+365 
-374 SNVQSKNVFI
+374 
-384 SGSHIPNISQQL
+384 
-396 SVALLYFSTASSKG
+396 ALYFLLKHGKEKENS
-410 LDGVGNQDG
+410 LDGVGTQED
-419 AIIPDLSNA
+419 ATVPDLSNA
-428 KSVDDALNI
+428 STVDDVLNI
-437 LKNILPNIFNN
+437 LKASLPALFAN

-466 VPIPLPNTNNN
+466 VPITLPNTNDK

-484 GNQVQSKPQVNPETS
+484 NGQTQAKPQVNPDTS

-504 DLITKLIGIKLDT
+504 DLIIKLIGNKLDT
-517 PNPPDTGKGNTP
+517 PNPPDTGTGNTP

-538 NALYKIYNPTQSEI
+538 EALYKIYNPTQAEI

-593 RSDIKVGYL
+593 RSNIKVGYL
-602 DSGVSSNFVS
+602 DSGVNSNFVS

-617 IDCGTINLQEYFG
+617 IDCGTVNLQEYFG

-650 VQLDV
+650 VKLDV
-655 SNVMRSSINITY
+655 GNVMRSSINITY

-773 TRPQTNMANNYQ
+773 TRPQTNMAENYQ

-793 TYVQLSACHGFTK
+793 TYTQLSACRGFVK

-811 VQNIIAESEEL
+811 VQNIIAESGEL
-822 EKIKTLLLDGVII
+822 EEIKTLLLDGVII

>member
-1 MADTTYLDFIDGVK
+1 MSNTTYLDFLDGVK
-15 TYYGS
+15 SYYGT

-25 AEIAKY
+25 VEIAKY

-39 NILKQVPDV
+39 DILSQIPDV
-48 EIIKNANGTV
+48 EVISNANGTV
-58 RGITYKGFT
+58 RGISYKGFT
-67 TMGGYSGG
+67 SWGGYPSNAGNVG
-75 DTDKLNQILNGI
+75 NVL
-87 NSNTS
+87 NSNTL
-92 GGTANPS
+92 GGSASPN
-99 KSFNMKIP
+99 KSFKMNIP

-126 KKVSTGEKVL
+126 KKVSTGEKVI
-136 GALGTIGQAVFA
+136 GTLANIGQAVFA
-148 VGTACALGKTI
+148 VGVGCTLGKTI

-166 NPDFWNAHDMST
+166 NPDFWNAHDMET
-178 LNPDTWSE
+178 LNPDTWAE
-186 ITNSGSVGD
+186 ITNSGSTGD

-201 MGVDPDT
+201 MGVDPVT

-221 YMALYLQS
+221 YMAWYLQS
-229 KGIFDEDI
+229 KDLFKEATSYTLKKDNIADGFSSLRDI
-237 SYKVDKNNLPSDV
+237 LVSDINAIGGSLFSELVD
-250 FTENF
+250 
-255 LDGAVF
+255 
-261 PLKAESSTYSYLY
+261 
-274 TEKSNGIKQNFEYK
+274 
-288 QLTPVLTYS
+288 
-297 VVSSNEPDKPL
+297 
-308 SVTCVSKSDVLYG
+308 
-321 STQYDPDSIP
+321 
-331 EPNPPKEFNNNGFL
+331 NNNGDTGNSILKTNKNVKAYHLKRANDAGYSSIQVTSTEEFLWGYNYFDKQPFDTSQISLDHRAEVFQYNNEDLSNGGSGVNRKVTSSVLPIIEVNVNSIPSAINKQLLYL
-345 INFKNYKYY
+345 INY
-354 SEGGTSVPVDI
+354 GT
-365 PSEDSTIYR
+365 TI
-374 SNVQSKNVFI
+374 QT
-384 SGSHIPNISQQL
+384 SGI
-396 SVALLYFSTASSKG
+396 
-410 LDGVGNQDG
+410 DGVGTQPN
-419 AIIPDLSNA
+419 AIVPDLSGAN
-428 KSVDDALNI
+428 SVDDVLNI
-437 LKNILPNIFNN
+437 LKNALPNVFNN

-466 VPIPLPNTNNN
+466 VPISLPNTNNN
-477 NNPQPET
+477 NDPQPET
-484 GNQVQSKPQVNPETS
+484 GNQTQAKPQVNPETS

-504 DLITKLIGIKLDT
+504 NLIIKLLGNKLDT
-517 PNPPDTGKGNTP
+517 PNPPDTGTGNTP

-538 NALYKIYNPTQSEI
+538 EALYKIYNPTQAEI

-593 RSDIKVGYL
+593 RSNIKVGYL

-617 IDCGTINLQEYFG
+617 IDCGTVNLQEYFG

-655 SNVMRSSINITY
+655 GNVMRSSINITY

-678 EVNVKRD
+678 EVNVRRD

-773 TRPQTNMANNYQ
+773 TRPQTNMAENYQ

-793 TYVQLSACHGFTK
+793 TYAQLSACHGFTK

-822 EKIKTLLLDGVII
+822 EEIKTLLLDGVII

>member
-15 TYYGS
+15 AYYGS

-67 TMGGYSGG
+67 SMGGYSGG

-87 NSNTS
+87 NSNTT
-92 GGTANPS
+92 GGSASPS

-107 SNTKVNETTKTLE
+107 SNTKVNEVTKELE

-148 VGTACALGKTI
+148 VGVSCTLGKTI
-159 DKALYNL
+159 DKLLYNA
-166 NPDFWNAHDMST
+166 NPDFWNAHDMET
-178 LNPDTWSE
+178 LNPDIWGE
-186 ITNSGSVGD
+186 ITNSGSTGD

-201 MGVDPDT
+201 MGVDPVT

-221 YMALYLQS
+221 YMAWYLQT
-229 KGIFDEDI
+229 KDIFDNSPSYELKKEDVPNNFKELKEILI
-237 SYKVDKNNLPSDV
+237 SNINAIGLSNAYEVYD
-250 FTENF
+250 
-255 LDGAVF
+255 
-261 PLKAESSTYSYLY
+261 
-274 TEKSNGIKQNFEYK
+274 SNGKDKAYAVKSTASNPKAYHLKYGSEVNKKYINIQIKSEQPFKKGSAFDVPVPVDYSKIQATSDAENLSYGGKTFYSFSSGVSFEYK
-288 QLTPVLTYS
+288 NTFLPIIELKTDANLTSTISRQLGYLVLFNT
-297 VVSSNEPDKPL
+297 
-308 SVTCVSKSDVLYG
+308 TQVSKV
-321 STQYDPDSIP
+321 
-331 EPNPPKEFNNNGFL
+331 
-345 INFKNYKYY
+345 
-354 SEGGTSVPVDI
+354 
-365 PSEDSTIYR
+365 
-374 SNVQSKNVFI
+374 
-384 SGSHIPNISQQL
+384 
-396 SVALLYFSTASSKG
+396 
-410 LDGVGNQDG
+410 DGVGNQEN
-419 AIIPDLSNA
+419 AIIPDLSGA
-428 KSVDDALNI
+428 TSIDDVLNI
-437 LKNILPNIFNN
+437 LKNALPNVFNN

-466 VPIPLPNTNNN
+466 VPISLPNTNNN
-477 NNPQPET
+477 NDPQPET
-484 GNQVQSKPQVNPETS
+484 GNQTQAKPQVNPETS

-504 DLITKLIGIKLDT
+504 DLIIKLIGNKLDT
-517 PNPPDTGKGNTP
+517 PNPPDTGTGNTP

-538 NALYKIYNPTQSEI
+538 EALYKIYNPTQAEI

-593 RSDIKVGYL
+593 RSNIKVGYL
-602 DSGVSSNFVS
+602 DSGVNSNFVS

-617 IDCGTINLQEYFG
+617 IDCGTVNLQEYFG

-650 VQLDV
+650 VKLDV
-655 SNVMRSSINITY
+655 GNVMRSSINITY

-678 EVNVKRD
+678 EINVKRD
-685 GSGGVLYSYS
+685 GYGGVLYSYS

-773 TRPQTNMANNYQ
+773 TRPQTNMAENYQ

-793 TYVQLSACHGFTK
+793 TYTQLSACRGFVK

-811 VQNIIAESEEL
+811 VQNIIAESGEL
-822 EKIKTLLLDGVII
+822 EEIKTLLLDGVII

>member
-15 TYYGS
+15 AYYGS

-87 NSNTS
+87 NSNTT

-107 SNTKVNETTKTLE
+107 SNTKVNDVTKELE

-166 NPDFWNAHDMST
+166 NPDFWNAHDMAT
-178 LNPDTWSE
+178 LNPDTWGE

-201 MGVDPDT
+201 MGVDPVT

-221 YMALYLQS
+221 YMAWYLQL
-229 KGIFDEDI
+229 KNMFDVT
-237 SYKVDKNNLPSDV
+237 K
-250 FTENF
+250 ENVVPDNVVTRFFPELKDDF
-255 LDGAVF
+255 LNSGVSASNSEHGYCVLNRNAGAGFDGAVAVNKDSKH
-261 PLKAESSTYSYLY
+261 LLY
-274 TEKSNGIKQNFEYK
+274 TYIIEDSNESGFEY
-288 QLTPVLTYS
+288 LGTSRYS
-297 VVSSNEPDKPL
+297 NIGFQYQDYPDFPNFDINTSRRFNESYTNFDMTVYGYATQIIPANMLSS
-308 SVTCVSKSDVLYG
+308 S
-321 STQYDPDSIP
+321 SIP
-331 EPNPPKEFNNNGFL
+331 IIRMKTFNEQKRKKLNWL
-345 INFKNYKYY
+345 LM
-354 SEGGTSVPVDI
+354 
-365 PSEDSTIYR
+365 YR
-374 SNVQSKNVFI
+374 S
-384 SGSHIPNISQQL
+384 
-396 SVALLYFSTASSKG
+396 TEMEKG
-410 LDGVGNQDG
+410 MDGVGTQPN
-419 AIIPDLSNA
+419 AIVPDLSGA
-428 KSVDDALNI
+428 KSLDDVLNI
-437 LKNILPNIFNN
+437 LKNTLPDIFNN

-477 NNPQPET
+477 NDPQPET
-484 GNQVQSKPQVNPETS
+484 GNQTQAKPQVNPETS

-504 DLITKLIGIKLDT
+504 DLIIKLIGNKLDT
-517 PNPPDTGKGNTP
+517 PNPPDTGTGNTP

-538 NALYKIYNPTQSEI
+538 EALYKIYNPTQAEL
-552 NSFGAW
+552 NNFGAW

-593 RSDIKVGYL
+593 RSNIKVGYL

-617 IDCGTINLQEYFG
+617 IDCGTVNLQEYFG

-655 SNVMRSSINITY
+655 GNVMRSSINITY

-685 GSGGVLYSYS
+685 GYGGVLYSYS

-773 TRPQTNMANNYQ
+773 TRPQTNMAENYQ

-793 TYVQLSACHGFTK
+793 TYTQLSACRGFVK

-822 EKIKTLLLDGVII
+822 EEIKTLLLDGVII

>member
-1 MADTTYLDFIDGVK
+1 MANTTYLDFIDGVK
-15 TYYGS
+15 AYYGS

-58 RGITYKGFT
+58 RGISYKGFT
-67 TMGGYSGG
+67 SWGGYSSNIG
-75 DTDKLNQILNGI
+75 DAL
-87 NSNTS
+87 NSNNL
-92 GGTANPS
+92 GGSASSN
-99 KSFNMKIP
+99 KSFNMNIP
-107 SNTKVNETTKTLE
+107 SNTKVNEVTKTLE

-126 KKVSTGEKVL
+126 KKVSTGQKVIGTL
-136 GALGTIGQAVFA
+136 ATIGQAVFA

-159 DKALYNL
+159 DKTLYNL
-166 NPDFWNAHDMST
+166 NPDFWNAHDMET
-178 LNPDTWSE
+178 LNPDTWAS
-186 ITNSGSVGD
+186 ITNSGSLGD

-221 YMALYLQS
+221 YMALYMQN
-229 KGIFDEDI
+229 KG
-237 SYKVDKNNLPSDV
+237 V
-250 FTENF
+250 FTSEKVIAVDDKDINENF
-255 LDGAVF
+255 PELKEHIKTPLNAQLLDRGLITYQTSDKQYGIMEKTSIPVY
-261 PLKAESSTYSYLY
+261 TYSLNRPNSNLIGQINTTYPEIFMY
-274 TEKSNGIKQNFEYK
+274 GNEIKENPPFDFNSFSVRWNAQRQSYSYDGKSPY
-288 QLTPVLTYS
+288 
-297 VVSSNEPDKPL
+297 SSN
-308 SVTCVSKSDVLYG
+308 
-321 STQYDPDSIP
+321 TQYS
-331 EPNPPKEFNNNGFL
+331 
-345 INFKNYKYY
+345 
-354 SEGGTSVPVDI
+354 
-365 PSEDSTIYR
+365 
-374 SNVQSKNVFI
+374 
-384 SGSHIPNISQQL
+384 
-396 SVALLYFSTASSKG
+396 SSKG
-410 LDGVGNQDG
+410 VSKATLLPTIEIDSVANEEIGKINWLLSYKSYEKEISGVDGVGTQPN
-419 AIIPDLSNA
+419 AVVPDLSGAN
-428 KSVDDALNI
+428 SVEDALNI
-437 LKNILPNIFNN
+437 LKNALPNVFNN
-448 AITNSVPQPD
+448 AIINSVPQPD

-477 NNPQPET
+477 NDPQPET
-484 GNQVQSKPQVNPETS
+484 GNQIQSKPQVNPETS

-504 DLITKLIGIKLDT
+504 DLIIKLIGNKLNT
-517 PNPPDTGKGNTP
+517 PNPPDTGTGNTP
-529 PVVLPTGSA
+529 SVVLPTGSA
-538 NALYKIYNPTQSEI
+538 EALYKIYNPTQAEI

-593 RSDIKVGYL
+593 RSNIKVGYL

-617 IDCGTINLQEYFG
+617 IDCGTVNLQEYFG

-655 SNVMRSSINITY
+655 GNVMRSSINITY

-678 EVNVKRD
+678 EINVKRD
-685 GSGGVLYSYS
+685 GYGGVLYSYS

-773 TRPQTNMANNYQ
+773 TRPQTNMAENYQ
-785 HLQGIPSN
+785 HMQGIPSN
-793 TYVQLSACHGFTK
+793 TYTQLSACHGFVK
-806 VKNVN
+806 IKNVN
-811 VQNIIAESEEL
+811 VQNIIAESGEL
-822 EKIKTLLLDGVII
+822 EEIKTLLLDGVII

>member
-15 TYYGS
+15 AYYGS

-67 TMGGYSGG
+67 SMGGYSGG

-87 NSNTS
+87 NSNIS

-107 SNTKVNETTKTLE
+107 SNTKVNEVTKELE

-136 GALGTIGQAVFA
+136 GALGAIGQAVFA
-148 VGTACALGKTI
+148 VGVSCTLGKTI
-159 DKALYNL
+159 DKVLYNA
-166 NPDFWNAHDMST
+166 NPNFWDTHGMET
-178 LNPDTWSE
+178 LNPDIWGE
-186 ITNSGSVGD
+186 ITNSGSTGD

-201 MGVDPDT
+201 MGVDPVT
-208 NETTAYVDQNALA
+208 NETTAYVDENALA
-221 YMALYLQS
+221 YMAWYLQS
-229 KGIFDEDI
+229 KGVFDTETSTEVQENDIPEDYRQYLNTPVRASI
-237 SYKVDKNNLPSDV
+237 SSNALGIYNNDSALNVNTIPPVTMYSFMYDKDPKNLNITCGSKQKGFKHDYHNFSHPPYNLLIPFPEDTYTPS
-250 FTENF
+250 
-255 LDGAVF
+255 
-261 PLKAESSTYSYLY
+261 Y
-274 TEKSNGIKQNFEYK
+274 TRDNETIYYWSISQSKSVGIKN
-288 QLTPVLTYS
+288 V
-297 VVSSNEPDKPL
+297 
-308 SVTCVSKSDVLYG
+308 
-321 STQYDPDSIP
+321 SIP
-331 EPNPPKEFNNNGFL
+331 TIEVNGAPKNLDVGFDIYL
-345 INFKNYKYY
+345 LWLLLNK
-354 SEGGTSVPVDI
+354 GVQVTSGI
-365 PSEDSTIYR
+365 
-374 SNVQSKNVFI
+374 
-384 SGSHIPNISQQL
+384 
-396 SVALLYFSTASSKG
+396 
-410 LDGVGNQDG
+410 DGIGNQDG
-419 AIIPDLSNA
+419 ATIPDLSTA
-428 KSVDDALNI
+428 KSLEDVLNI
-437 LKNILPNIFNN
+437 LKNTLPNVFNN

-466 VPIPLPNTNNN
+466 VPISLPNTNNN
-477 NNPQPET
+477 NDPQPET
-484 GNQVQSKPQVNPETS
+484 GNQTQAKPQVNPETS

-504 DLITKLIGIKLDT
+504 DLIIKLIGNKLDT
-517 PNPPDTGKGNTP
+517 PNPPDTGTGNTP
-529 PVVLPTGSA
+529 PVVLPNGSA
-538 NALYKIYNPTQSEI
+538 EALYKIYNPTQAEI

-593 RSDIKVGYL
+593 RSNIKVGYL
-602 DSGVSSNFVS
+602 DSGVNSNFVS

-617 IDCGTINLQEYFG
+617 IDCGTVNLQEYFG

-655 SNVMRSSINITY
+655 GNVMRSSINISY

-678 EVNVKRD
+678 EVSVKRD

-709 MGIVSSVIGVAGS
+709 MGIVSSIIGVAGS

-773 TRPQTNMANNYQ
+773 SRPQTNMAENYQ

-793 TYVQLSACHGFTK
+793 TYTQLSACRGFVK

-811 VQNIIAESEEL
+811 VQNIIAESGEL
-822 EKIKTLLLDGVII
+822 EEIKTLLLDGVII

>member
-15 TYYGS
+15 AYYGS

-87 NSNTS
+87 NSNTT

-107 SNTKVNETTKTLE
+107 SNTKVNEVTKELE

-148 VGTACALGKTI
+148 VGVGCTLGKTI

-166 NPDFWNAHDMST
+166 NPDFWNAHDMET
-178 LNPDTWSE
+178 LNPDIWGE
-186 ITNSGSVGD
+186 ITNSGSTGD

-221 YMALYLQS
+221 YMAWYLQNKNFFES
-229 KGIFDEDI
+229 ELITEVSENDI
-237 SYKVDKNNLPSDV
+237 N
-250 FTENF
+250 ENF
-255 LDGAVF
+255 PDLNKYLVNGIHPSF
-261 PLKAESSTYSYLY
+261 SSETYITGKIGSRDYAKY
-274 TEKSNGIKQNFEYK
+274 NKSNIPVYMWGWKDPDFTSNYFSMNSCYNRPYK
-288 QLTPVLTYS
+288 QAIDDFSGQFPFDTSSMQLKDATKQSFTYNGLS
-297 VVSSNEPDKPL
+297 YYSGVNSSGGFN
-308 SVTCVSKSDVLYG
+308 VSKRIQSYNTIETNV
-321 STQYDPDSIP
+321 SITKKL
-331 EPNPPKEFNNNGFL
+331 ENN
-345 INFKNYKYY
+345 I
-354 SEGGTSVPVDI
+354 
-365 PSEDSTIYR
+365 
-374 SNVQSKNVFI
+374 
-384 SGSHIPNISQQL
+384 QL
-396 SVALLYFSTASSKG
+396 SNAITWLIANKTTTYDRG
-410 LDGVGNQDG
+410 QYDGVGTQDN
-419 AIIPDLSNA
+419 AIVPDLSGAN
-428 KSVDDALNI
+428 SVDDVLNI
-437 LKNILPNIFNN
+437 LKNTLQNVFNN

-466 VPIPLPNTNNN
+466 VPISLPNTNNN
-477 NNPQPET
+477 NDPQPET
-484 GNQVQSKPQVNPETS
+484 GNQTQAKPQVNPETS

-504 DLITKLIGIKLDT
+504 DLIIKLIGNKLDT
-517 PNPPDTGKGNTP
+517 PNPPDTGTGNTP

-538 NALYKIYNPTQSEI
+538 EALYKIYNPTQAEI

-593 RSDIKVGYL
+593 RSNIKVGYL
-602 DSGVSSNFVS
+602 DSGINSNFVS

-617 IDCGTINLQEYFG
+617 IDCGTVNLQEYFG

-655 SNVMRSSINITY
+655 GNVMRSSINITY

-678 EVNVKRD
+678 EVSVKRD

-773 TRPQTNMANNYQ
+773 TRPQTNMAENYQ

-793 TYVQLSACHGFTK
+793 TYTQLSACHGFVK

-822 EKIKTLLLDGVII
+822 EEIKTLLLDGVII

>member
-1 MADTTYLDFIDGVK
+1 MSKTTYLDFLDGVK
-15 TYYGS
+15 SYYGT

-25 AEIAKY
+25 VEIAKY
-31 GLKADNAL
+31 GLKADNAFD
-39 NILKQVPDV
+39 ILSQIPEVNV
-48 EIIKNANGTV
+48 IKNANGTV
-58 RGITYKGFT
+58 RGITYKDFT
-67 TMGGYSGG
+67 SWGGYPSNIGNS
-75 DTDKLNQILNGI
+75 L
-87 NSNTS
+87 NSNTL
-92 GGTANPS
+92 GGSASPN
-99 KSFNMKIP
+99 KSFNMNIP

-126 KKVSTGEKVL
+126 KKVSTGQKVI
-136 GALGTIGQAVFA
+136 GTLANIGQAVFA

-178 LNPDTWSE
+178 LNPDTWAE
-186 ITNSGSVGD
+186 ITNSGSLGD

-221 YMALYLQS
+221 YMAWYLER
-229 KGIFDEDI
+229 KGIFDEETEYILDKKDI
-237 SYKVDKNNLPSDV
+237 PEDLDKLQYITS
-250 FTENF
+250 
-255 LDGAVF
+255 
-261 PLKAESSTYSYLY
+261 
-274 TEKSNGIKQNFEYK
+274 GIKCNSQ
-288 QLTPVLTYS
+288 
-297 VVSSNEPDKPL
+297 
-308 SVTCVSKSDVLYG
+308 
-321 STQYDPDSIP
+321 
-331 EPNPPKEFNNNGFL
+331 
-345 INFKNYKYY
+345 
-354 SEGGTSVPVDI
+354 
-365 PSEDSTIYR
+365 STIYAQR
-374 SNVQSKNVFI
+374 SLSGRPYGSNVITAPPTLKYSLKPDKEDLSFKSFGIYSEAKSLFLYDSKSYYTLPPYPYVEPKYNALTKDYKDKTFYFYGVEGGVKLENTNAQI
-384 SGSHIPNISQQL
+384 ITYDNNIINNSDDFRKL
-396 SVALLYFSTASSKG
+396 SNQLLYAVLFLSTAHGKSKI
-410 LDGVGNQDG
+410 DGVGNQDG

-477 NNPQPET
+477 NDPQPET

-504 DLITKLIGIKLDT
+504 DLITKLIGIKLNT

-538 NALYKIYNPTQSEI
+538 SALYKIYNPTEGEI
-552 NSFGAW
+552 NNFGAW

-593 RSDIKVGYL
+593 RSNIKVGYL

-617 IDCGTINLQEYFG
+617 IDCGTVNLQEYFG

-655 SNVMRSSINITY
+655 GNVMRSSINITY

-722 IVGTVASGGSLA
+722 IVGTVASGSSLA
-734 PLALGATSGLLNAKT
+734 PLALGATSGLFNAKT

-773 TRPQTNMANNYQ
+773 SRPQTNMAENYQ

-793 TYVQLSACHGFTK
+793 TYVQLSACHGFVK

-811 VQNIIAESEEL
+811 VQNINAESEEL
-822 EKIKTLLLDGVII
+822 EEIKTLLLDGVII